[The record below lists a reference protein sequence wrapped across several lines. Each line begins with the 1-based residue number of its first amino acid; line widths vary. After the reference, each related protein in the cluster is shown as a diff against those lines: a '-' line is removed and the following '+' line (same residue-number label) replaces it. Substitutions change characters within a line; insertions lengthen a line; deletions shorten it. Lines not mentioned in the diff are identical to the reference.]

1 MKTDAYFI
9 NLAIEEAKKSLKEG
23 GLPIGA
29 VLVLDGEVI
38 SKGHNRLIQENSS
51 ILHAE
56 MDAIENA
63 GRLDYEDYRKCTLYT
78 TLSPCPM
85 CSGAVILYNI
95 PRVVI
100 GENTTLMGAEDFLIA
115 NGVEVNVLNNNV
127 CKILFEDFI
136 CSNPDIWKGEL
147 DKVGNTTEVNNG
159 TCHY

>member
-1 MKTDAYFI
+1 MNSDTYFM
-9 NLAIEEAKKSLKEG
+9 NEALKEAEKSLTEG

-29 VLVLDGEVI
+29 VLVRDGEVI
-38 SKGHNRLIQENSS
+38 SRGHNRLIQNDSV

-63 GRLDYEDYRKCTLYT
+63 GRLNYEDYRSCCLYT

-100 GENTTLMGAEDFLIA
+100 GENTTLMGAESLLED
-115 NGVEVNVLNNNV
+115 NDVEVVVMDDERCRN
-127 CKILFEDFI
+127 LFLEFTCDE
-136 CSNPDIWKGEL
+136 CGIWEEEL
-147 DKVGNTTEVNNG
+147 KKVGNTTEVK
-159 TCHY
+159 

>member
-1 MKTDAYFI
+1 MTSDNHFMQE
-9 NLAIEEAKKSLKEG
+9 AIVEAEKSLAEG

-29 VLVLDGEVI
+29 VLVRDGEII
-38 SKGHNRLIQENSS
+38 SRGHNRLIQNDSV

-63 GRLDYEDYRKCTLYT
+63 GRLNYEDYIRCTLYT

-100 GENTTLMGAEDFLIA
+100 GENTTLMGAENMLKC
-115 NGVEVNVLNNNV
+115 NGVEVVVLNDIRCRDLFLKFVCNNS
-127 CKILFEDFI
+127 E
-136 CSNPDIWKGEL
+136 IWDDEL
-147 DKVGNTTEVNNG
+147 EKVGNTTEVK
-159 TCHY
+159 